1 MDFKKIKIISVIM
14 MLFILVFGTI
24 SNADMG
30 PKPSITLKLENID
43 SDQYLIDFL
52 TDFNEAEGKK
62 DWYNSYEY
70 YYDYGKEPSFKE
82 EPIYLYN
89 DNGWMAT
96 TLRDGLLWGSIQ
108 GNEERI
114 HEFTYFGVP
123 NVFKIIIQMPDG
135 SLKVSETIKRNDFN
149 ARYVV
154 DVETMEVIDG
164 VSYFEKGWVV
174 FNDVMTY
181 VIPAIV
187 TVIVELLIAKKFME
201 LTSKNKLLIIFTN
214 LITNI
219 LLQLALV
226 YINTMYVDVFSVGEI
241 VVILVELILYL
252 MLLEKTEKKKV
263 IIYTI
268 LANIVT
274 AFLTTFSIIFFSETL
289 IPMIKWLGVTFI
301 FRPGFYR

>member
-1 MDFKKIKIISVIM
+1 MDIKKIKIISVVM
-14 MLFILVFGTI
+14 MLFILLLGTI

-30 PKPSITLKLENID
+30 PKPSITLKLKNID
-43 SDQYLIDFL
+43 TDQYLIDFL
-52 TDFNEAEGKK
+52 TDFNDVEEKK
-62 DWYNSYEY
+62 DWYNTYQY
-70 YYDYGKEPSFKE
+70 YNDYGREPRYKE

-96 TLRDGLLWGSIQ
+96 ALRDGLLWGSIE
-108 GNEERI
+108 GNEEHM

-135 SLKVSETIKRNDFN
+135 SLKVSETIKRDEFK

-154 DVETMEVIDG
+154 DVETMEVTNG
-164 VSYFEKGWVV
+164 VSTLERGWVV
-174 FNDVMTY
+174 FNDIMSY
-181 VIPAIV
+181 AIPAII

-219 LLQLALV
+219 LLQLAFV
-226 YINTMYVDVFSVGEI
+226 YINLMYVDVFFVGEI
-241 VVILVELILYL
+241 VVILAELILYL
-252 MLLEKTEKKKV
+252 ILLEKTEKKKV

-268 LANIVT
+268 LANVVT
-274 AFLTTFSIIFFSETL
+274 AFLTLFSILFFTETL
-289 IPMIKWLGVTFI
+289 IPMIKDLVIMFV
-301 FRPGFYR
+301 FKPRFYR